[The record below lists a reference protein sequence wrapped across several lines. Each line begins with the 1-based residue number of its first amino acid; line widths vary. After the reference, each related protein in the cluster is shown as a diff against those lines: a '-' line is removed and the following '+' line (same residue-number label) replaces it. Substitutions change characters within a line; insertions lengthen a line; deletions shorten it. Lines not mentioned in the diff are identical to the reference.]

1 MAKKAQK
8 KPATKQKVLISRKI
22 SVPGGAALFK
32 HVSAIIEKRRYRAGA
47 YANREVTLMYWEVGS
62 YINSNILR
70 NKRAEY
76 GKNILTTLSSKL
88 AARYGGSFSERNLYR
103 MSLFSE
109 RFKDVEIV
117 STLSTHLSWSHFTEL
132 LRLKSDAAILYY
144 ARDASDRNLG
154 VHELRHQISRKA
166 YERREI
172 ANAHIT
178 EKSTVPFNV
187 FKDPYLLDVLGL
199 KENYLEADLEKAI
212 LESIENFILEI
223 GHGFTFVERQKRM
236 FIENDDVVLDLLFF
250 HRKLKRLV
258 AIELKLGHFK
268 AAYMGQMTL
277 YLKWL
282 NRYER
287 QEGEEAPI
295 GIILCTE
302 ANRGQIELL
311 ELDKAGIAVAEYWT
325 DLPPKKQF
333 ERKIK
338 EIMEEAKERLE
349 RRKFFPKSSVQK
361 KIDFFLEPK
370 DEDDD

>member
-1 MAKKAQK
+1 MTKKAPK
-8 KPATKQKVLISRKI
+8 KPTKKQKALVSIKS
-22 SVPGGAALFK
+22 SAPNEAALFK
-32 HVSAIIEKRRYRAGA
+32 QISTIIEKRRYRAGA
-47 YANREVTLMYWEVGS
+47 YANREVTLMYWEIGGH
-62 YINSNILR
+62 INSSILK

-88 AARYGGSFSERNLYR
+88 SARYGSSFSERNLYR

-109 RFKDVEIV
+109 RFADLEIL
-117 STLSTHLSWSHFTEL
+117 TMLSSKLSWSHFTEL
-132 LRLKSDAAILYY
+132 LRLKTDAARLYY
-144 ARDASDRNLG
+144 AKDASERNLG

-172 ANAHIT
+172 ANSHIT
-178 EKSTVPFNV
+178 EKSAVPFNV

-212 LESIENFILEI
+212 LESIENFILEF

-236 FIENDDVVLDLLFF
+236 IIENDEIVLDLLFF

-258 AIELKLGHFK
+258 AIELKLGQFK
-268 AAYMGQMTL
+268 AAYMGQMSL

-325 DLPPKKQF
+325 ELPPKKQF

-338 EIMEEAKERLE
+338 EIMQEAKERLE
-349 RRKFFPKSSVQK
+349 RRKLFPKSEAQK
-361 KIDFFLEPK
+361 QIDYFIEPK
-370 DEDDD
+370 DEDDK

>member
-1 MAKKAQK
+1 MTKKLSK
-8 KPATKQKVLISRKI
+8 KPIKKQKALMSRKA
-22 SVPGGAALFK
+22 STHSEAALFK
-32 HVSAIIEKRRYRAGA
+32 HVSSIIEKRRYSAGA
-47 YANREVTLMYWEVGS
+47 YANREITLMYWEIGG
-62 YINSNILR
+62 YINSNILK

-88 AARYGGSFSERNLYR
+88 AARYGSSFSERNLYR

-109 RFKDVEIV
+109 RFSNVQILTALASK
-117 STLSTHLSWSHFTEL
+117 LSWTHFTEL
-132 LRLKSDAAILYY
+132 LRIKSTEAMQYY
-144 ARDASDRNLG
+144 ANEVAEKNLG
-154 VHELRHQISRKA
+154 TKELRHQISRKA
-166 YERREI
+166 FERREI
-172 ANAHIT
+172 ANSQLT
-178 EKSTVPFNV
+178 GKSALPFNV

-212 LESIENFILEI
+212 LESIENFILEF

-236 FIENDDVVLDLLFF
+236 IIEQDDIVLDLLFF

-258 AIELKLGHFK
+258 AIELKLGQFK

-325 DLPPKKQF
+325 ELPPKKQF

-338 EIMEEAKERLE
+338 EIMAEAKERLE
-349 RRKFFPKSSVQK
+349 RRKLLPQSKTQK
-361 KIDFFLEPK
+361 QIDYFIEPK
-370 DEDDD
+370 DEDDE